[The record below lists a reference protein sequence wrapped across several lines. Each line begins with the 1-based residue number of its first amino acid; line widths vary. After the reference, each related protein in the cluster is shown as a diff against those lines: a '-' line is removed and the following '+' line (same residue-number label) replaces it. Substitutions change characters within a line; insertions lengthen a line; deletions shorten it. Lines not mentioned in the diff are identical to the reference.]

1 MVAERIEQ
9 GVTNSRDVID
19 SFRSFFFRI
28 IRNEMGLPVVYFKGD
43 MMKQQL
49 YDALSDNPIIMAIKD
64 EKGLKA
70 CLKAHDENVVFVLY
84 GEVATIADITEQLKA
99 AGKQVV
105 VHMDLIS
112 GLSAREEAVDFIARY
127 TKADG
132 IISTR
137 YDQIKRGKQLN
148 LSTIYRIFVIDS
160 KALSNLN
167 RHIGDYADIVEI
179 LPGLMPKIITRMKK
193 ELGLPIIAGGL
204 IADKED
210 VIQALNAG
218 AIAIST
224 TNENVWGM

>member
-1 MVAERIEQ
+1 
-9 GVTNSRDVID
+9 
-19 SFRSFFFRI
+19 
-28 IRNEMGLPVVYFKGD
+28 MGLPVVYLKGD

-137 YDQIKRGKQLN
+137 YEQIKRAKQLN
-148 LSTIYRIFVIDS
+148 
-160 KALSNLN
+160 
-167 RHIGDYADIVEI
+167 IGDYADIVEI

-193 ELGLPIIAGGL
+193 ELGVPIIAGGL

-210 VIQALNAG
+210 VIQALDAG

-224 TNENVWGM
+224 TNEDVWNM

>member
-1 MVAERIEQ
+1 
-9 GVTNSRDVID
+9 
-19 SFRSFFFRI
+19 
-28 IRNEMGLPVVYFKGD
+28 
-43 MMKQQL
+43 MKQQL
-49 YDALSDNPIIMAIKD
+49 YDALSDNPIILAIKD
-64 EKGLKA
+64 EAGREA
-70 CLKAHDENVVFVLY
+70 CLKLDDENVVFVLY
-84 GEVATIADITEQLKA
+84 GEVATIAEITEQLKS
-99 AGKQVV
+99 AGKQVM

-137 YDQIKRGKQLN
+137 YEQIKRGKQLN

-179 LPGLMPKIITRMKK
+179 LPGLMPKIISRMKK
-193 ELGLPIIAGGL
+193 ELNVPIIAGGL
-204 IADKED
+204 ISDKED
-210 VIQALNAG
+210 VIQALDAG

-224 TNENVWGM
+224 TNEDVWNM

>member
-1 MVAERIEQ
+1 
-9 GVTNSRDVID
+9 
-19 SFRSFFFRI
+19 
-28 IRNEMGLPVVYFKGD
+28 
-43 MMKQQL
+43 MKQQL

-64 EKGLKA
+64 DAGLKA
-70 CLKAHDENVVFVLY
+70 CLEAHDETVVFVLY
-84 GEVATIADITEQLKA
+84 GEVSTIADITEQLRA
-99 AGKQVV
+99 AGKQVM
-105 VHMDLIS
+105 VHMDLIA
-112 GLSAREEAVDFIARY
+112 GLGAREEAVDFIAKY

-137 YDQIKRGKQLN
+137 YEQIRRGKQLN

-193 ELGLPIIAGGL
+193 ELGVPIIAGGL
-204 IADKED
+204 IAEKED
-210 VIQALNAG
+210 VIQALDAG

-224 TNENVWGM
+224 TNEDVWNM

>member
-1 MVAERIEQ
+1 
-9 GVTNSRDVID
+9 
-19 SFRSFFFRI
+19 
-28 IRNEMGLPVVYFKGD
+28 
-43 MMKQQL
+43 MKQQL

-64 EKGLKA
+64 EKVLKA
-70 CLKAHDENVVFVLY
+70 CLKTHDENVVFVLY

-99 AGKQVV
+99 AGKQAV

-112 GLSAREEAVDFIARY
+112 GLSARAEAVDFIARY

>member
-1 MVAERIEQ
+1 MKVDCLQYILR
-9 GVTNSRDVID
+9 
-19 SFRSFFFRI
+19 
-28 IRNEMGLPVVYFKGD
+28 GLG
-43 MMKQQL
+43 MKQQL

-64 EKGLKA
+64 EAGLRA
-70 CLKAHDENVVFVLY
+70 CLQFHDETIVFVLY
-84 GEVATIADITEQLKA
+84 GEVATIAEITEQLKA
-99 AGKQVV
+99 AGKQVM
-105 VHMDLIS
+105 VHMDLIA
-112 GLSAREEAVDFIARY
+112 GLSAREEAVDFIAKY

-137 YDQIKRGKQLN
+137 YDQIRRGKQLN

-179 LPGLMPKIITRMKK
+179 LPGLMPKVITRMKK
-193 ELGLPIIAGGL
+193 ELGVPIIAGGL

-210 VIQALNAG
+210 VIQALDAG

-224 TNENVWGM
+224 TNEDVWNM

>member
-1 MVAERIEQ
+1 
-9 GVTNSRDVID
+9 
-19 SFRSFFFRI
+19 
-28 IRNEMGLPVVYFKGD
+28 
-43 MMKQQL
+43 MKQQF

-64 EKGLKA
+64 EAGLKA
-70 CLKAHDENVVFVLY
+70 CLKAHEENVVFVLY
-84 GEVATIADITEQLKA
+84 GEVATIAGIIEQLKE
-99 AGKQVV
+99 AGKQVM

-112 GLSAREEAVDFIARY
+112 GLSAREEAVDFIAKY

-137 YDQIKRGKQLN
+137 YDQIRRGKQLN

-167 RHIGDYADIVEI
+167 QHIGDYADVVEI
-179 LPGLMPKIITRMKK
+179 LPGLMPKIIARMKR
-193 ELGLPIIAGGL
+193 ELGVPIIAGGL

-224 TNENVWGM
+224 TNADVWDM